1 VYQGEGRILEMREA
15 LMETDDPVLFGPTQ
29 LVSST
34 KLVRNLSSYLDLAQK
49 KPVFVARDQ
58 EVEVVLISIE
68 EYRQL
73 LREEEKVE
81 RLYHAVVALR
91 RLVENQKSSQS
102 LLTTD
107 DVLSNLG
114 LGQSGGV
121 TNSE

>member
-1 VYQGEGRILEMREA
+1 MREA

-114 LGQSGGV
+114 LDQSGGV